1 MNFMKTGIPRL
12 PGSRSFMRRS
22 PMFRVTEDTARPSSK
37 QLVETISESLRS
49 GQYRPGEGFPNS
61 RQLADLTGASPLDS
75 LKAVTY
81 LLKAGFVRQLTT
93 GQLVV
98 VKSLAGI
105 ETCPQP
111 PAR

>member
-1 MNFMKTGIPRL
+1 MNLMKTGIPRL

-22 PMFRVTEDTARPSSK
+22 PMFRVTEHTARPSSK

-49 GQYRPGEGFPNS
+49 GHYRPGEGFPNS
-61 RQLADLTGASPLDS
+61 RQLAELTGASPIDS

-81 LLKAGFVRQLTT
+81 LLKAGWVRQLTT

-98 VKSLAGI
+98 AKGPGGI
-105 ETCPQP
+105 ETCSP
-111 PAR
+111 PLVR